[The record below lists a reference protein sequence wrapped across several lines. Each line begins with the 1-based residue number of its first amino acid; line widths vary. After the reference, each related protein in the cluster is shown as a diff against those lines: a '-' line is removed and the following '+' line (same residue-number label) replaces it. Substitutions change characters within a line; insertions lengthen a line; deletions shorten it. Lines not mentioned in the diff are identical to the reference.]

1 MTIRE
6 DQSPVTDA
14 DPAAPSRIKQV
25 IVVNAALD
33 LPPGKLAAQVAHG
46 SMLAFLRASPELQRA
61 WLQSGMAK
69 IVLAVTSAEALADIA
84 GKAEAAGLAA
94 GLIQDAGRTV
104 LASGTATCVG
114 IGPDEAPRIDQV
126 TGALRLLP

>member
-1 MTIRE
+1 
-6 DQSPVTDA
+6 VTDA
-14 DPAAPSRIKQV
+14 APAPAPAPVSRIKQV
-25 IVVNAALD
+25 IVVNAALA

-69 IVLAVTSAEALADIA
+69 IVLTVASHEALAEIA
-84 GKAEAAGLAA
+84 EQADKAGLAT

-104 LASGTATCVG
+104 LAPGTATCVG
-114 IGPDEAPRIDQV
+114 IGPDEAARIDPV
-126 TGALRLLP
+126 TGTLRLLP

>member
-1 MTIRE
+1 
-6 DQSPVTDA
+6 VTDA